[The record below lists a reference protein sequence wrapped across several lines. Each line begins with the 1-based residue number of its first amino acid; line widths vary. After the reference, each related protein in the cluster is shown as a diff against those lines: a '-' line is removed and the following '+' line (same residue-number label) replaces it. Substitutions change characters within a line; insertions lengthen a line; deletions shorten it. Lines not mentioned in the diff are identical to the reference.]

1 MFRVGSDAD
10 PLLGLAILPVKTIVA
25 ALLRFI
31 GRRLVAQAGFA
42 LPVVIGTSMILGITG
57 TTAMVYTTSN
67 VRTAASSKADERAFA
82 LAEAGLNYA
91 YSTLYNASDPTM
103 PGAVPLR
110 TEQVED
116 GTITWWGTLDLQT
129 NKWTLNGR
137 GSLPNPAGGVD
148 VIRIARGRASIQSVS
163 VGSAN
168 NAIWNYVYAEAP
180 TSCMTLTNSVNVNVP
195 LYVKGN
201 LCMQNSSQISGP
213 NTVLQVGGTLTLS
226 NSAHVGTS
234 TSSIAEVH
242 IGGGCKLGSGQLHS
256 PCGASDN
263 VYATTAPDSTL
274 TNLEKPSVDLAYW
287 YENAKPGPKQACTT
301 QTGTPPAF
309 DNDGVMNRSLSGAV
323 DLTPSLAY
331 DCQVKDAE
339 GNLLGRIAWTPGSP
353 GTLTI
358 AGTIFF
364 DGNIAFKNLTNAVY
378 VGRAT
383 IYASGTITIQNSTT
397 LCGVVGCNSNWQA
410 TQNLL
415 AFVAGSS
422 TDSTGFSIANSSTF
436 QGAIYAV
443 NDYSELNGATVW
455 GPIIARQVSLA
466 NNTTNHYVPLGT
478 LLTGMPQTSEEA
490 IAIVNEP
497 GSWG

>member
-1 MFRVGSDAD
+1 
-10 PLLGLAILPVKTIVA
+10 VKAQAA
-25 ALLRFI
+25 ALIRLI
-31 GRRLVAQAGFA
+31 GRRLVAQTGFA
-42 LPVVIGTSMILGITG
+42 LPVVIGVSMILGITG

-67 VRTAASSKADERAFA
+67 VRTASSSKADERAFA

-91 YSTLYNASDPTM
+91 YATLYNASDPTM

-129 NKWTLNGR
+129 NTWTLNGR
-137 GSLPNPAGGVD
+137 GSLPNPAGAVD
-148 VIRIARGRASIQSVS
+148 VIRVARGRASIQSTS
-163 VGSAN
+163 VGTAN
-168 NAIWNYVYAEAP
+168 NAIWNYIYAEAP
-180 TSCMTLTNSVNVNVP
+180 SGCMTLTNSVNVNVP
-195 LYVKGN
+195 LYVKGD
-201 LCMQNSSQISGP
+201 LCLQNSSQISGV

-226 NSAHVGTS
+226 NSAHVGSATS
-234 TSSIAEVH
+234 QLAEVH
-242 IGGGCKLGSGQLHS
+242 IGAGCKLGAATPHT
-256 PCGASDN
+256 PCGPGDS
-263 VYATTAPDSTL
+263 VYSTLSPDSTL

-309 DNDGVMNRSLSGAV
+309 DNDGVMNRSLSSAV
-323 DLTPSLAY
+323 DLTPALAY
-331 DCQVKDAE
+331 DCQVKDAQ
-339 GNLLGRIAWTPGSP
+339 GHLLGRLAWTPGSP

-358 AGTIFF
+358 SGTIFF
-364 DGNIAFKNLTNAVY
+364 DGNIQFKNLTNAVY

-397 LCGVVGCNSNWQA
+397 LCGVVGCNSGWQA

-422 TDSTGFSIANSSTF
+422 TDNTGFSIANSSVF
-436 QGAIYAV
+436 QGAIFAV
-443 NDYSELNGATVW
+443 NDFAEENGATVW
-455 GPIIARQVSLA
+455 GPVIARQVSLA

-478 LLTGMPQTSEEA
+478 LLSGMPQTSEEA
-490 IAIVNEP
+490 ISIVNEP

>member
-1 MFRVGSDAD
+1 MLVAAPTLFLDSRFS
-10 PLLGLAILPVKTIVA
+10 PVKPNVA
-25 ALLRFI
+25 ALIRLL
-31 GRRLVAQAGFA
+31 GRRLVDQAGFA
-42 LPVVIGTSMILGITG
+42 LPVVIGVSMILGITG

-67 VRTAASSKADERAFA
+67 VRTASSSKADERAFA

-91 YSTLYNASDPTM
+91 YATLYNAPDPMM

-116 GTITWWGTLDLQT
+116 GTISWWGTLDVQT
-129 NKWTLNGR
+129 NTWTLNGR
-137 GSLPNPAGGVD
+137 GSLPNPAGAVD
-148 VIRIARGRASIQSVS
+148 VIRVARGRASIQNTS

-168 NAIWNYVYAEAP
+168 NAIWNYIYAEAP
-180 TSCMTLTNSVNVNVP
+180 SGCMTLANSVNVNVP
-195 LYVKGN
+195 LYVKGD
-201 LCMQNSSQISGP
+201 LCLQNSSQISGE
-213 NTVLQVGGTLTLS
+213 NTVLQVGGTLTLN
-226 NSAHVGTS
+226 NSGHVGTS
-234 TSSIAEVH
+234 TDTIAEVH
-242 IGGGCKLGSGQLHS
+242 VGGGCKAGSGSLHS
-256 PCGASDN
+256 TCGPTDS
-263 VYATTAPDSTL
+263 VYSKLAADSTL
-274 TNLEKPSVDLAYW
+274 TNLEKPAIDLPYW
-287 YENAKPGPKQACTT
+287 YENAKPGPKQPCTT

-309 DNDGVMNRSLSGAV
+309 DNDAVMNRSLSSAV

-331 DCQVKDAE
+331 DCQVRDAQ
-339 GNLLGRIAWTPGSP
+339 GNLIGRIAWTPGSP
-353 GTLTI
+353 GTLLI

-364 DGNIAFKNLTNAVY
+364 DGNITFKNLTDAVY

-397 LCGVVGCNSNWQA
+397 LCGVTGCTSSWQA

-422 TDSTGFSIANSSTF
+422 TDSTSFSIANSSTF
-436 QGAIYAV
+436 QGAAYAV
-443 NDYSELNGATVW
+443 NDFAEENGATMW
-455 GPIIARQVSLA
+455 GPVIARQVSLA

-490 IAIVNEP
+490 ISIVNEP